1 MTILAQHGWGKS
13 DKIER
18 GIADGSLEGV
28 IMSPRDERPINLASF
43 LSDLSAT
50 HPNIERIV
58 DPQLHAGTIL
68 GARDGRLP
76 CYGHYRRNLV
86 PASFSPSAI
95 QDFVR
100 ETLSWQNSLDVSS
113 VVSPTVSVDD
123 LGGRWAQ
130 IALMLAQ
137 ETAVQCNS
145 TKPLLIS
152 LVVREDALRLLA
164 PVDDWLD
171 ELTRLDVDGFYLVV
185 FRNSD
190 MYRQHYDPEVL
201 SSLMRVCY
209 SLGELNQYRVFV
221 GYSDMATLLL
231 HAVGVS
237 GTAAGWYAN
246 LKQYTMRRFEPVSG
260 GRRARPRYASRPLL
274 NSIYMTE
281 LDGIYNGGYLPQVLS
296 GTSYDGRFNTNTNPE
311 NVPWPDDAAA
321 LHHWAMLADI
331 SQSPQG
337 NTVAD
342 RLDSA
347 RSIIGQAQAVYTQAG
362 TLVPFA
368 NETGPTHLDQWLDAL
383 NRFRADAGV

>member
-28 IMSPRDERPINLASF
+28 IMSPRDERPSNLASF
-43 LSDLSAT
+43 LSDLSVAD
-50 HPNIERIV
+50 PSLKRFV
-58 DPQLHAGTIL
+58 DPQLHAGTIQ

-76 CYGHYRRNLV
+76 CYEHYRRNLV
-86 PASFSPSAI
+86 PSSFSPAAI
-95 QDFVR
+95 QELVT
-100 ETLSWQNSLDVSS
+100 EALNWQNSLEVSH

-137 ETAVQCNS
+137 ETVARFNGN
-145 TKPLLIS
+145 KPLLIS
-152 LVVREDALRLLA
+152 LVVREDALRQLA
-164 PVDDWLD
+164 PIDNWLD

-231 HAVGVS
+231 HAVGVT

-246 LKQYTMRRFEPVSG
+246 LKQFTMRRFEPISG
-260 GRRARPRYASRPLL
+260 GRRARPRYSSRPLL

-281 LDGIYNGGYLPQVLS
+281 LDGIYNGGQLPQVLS
-296 GTSYDGRFNTNTNPE
+296 GTSHDGSFNANTNPE
-311 NVPWPDDAAA
+311 NVPWPDNTAA
-321 LHHWAMLADI
+321 LHHWAVLADI
-331 SQSPQG
+331 SQSLQG
-337 NTVAD
+337 NTVGD

-347 RSIIGQAQAVYTQAG
+347 RNIIGQAQAVYTQAG